1 MVYDHIIFE
10 RIINCDT
17 ITKNYEVSFLFLHFF
32 FNRGS
37 EIYPPVSP
45 YDMMNQIGASAPSGA
60 NDDVVGTTSALVM
73 GASDPVVA
81 GYNKDEGVVNLLLV
95 LNYFSL
101 FSITY
106 TYSFGLLFAR

>member
-1 MVYDHIIFE
+1 MLSKTMKFHFLIF
-10 RIINCDT
+10 
-17 ITKNYEVSFLFLHFF
+17 L

-95 LNYFSL
+95 L
-101 FSITY
+101 I
-106 TYSFGLLFAR
+106 SF